1 MWTKTISFSF
11 SNRQW
16 GIILCQCVVPR
27 SASPLCRTRSPR
39 PPLCWPSGA
48 SHQSRRRTRCQQV
61 TGLLPPQAMRL
72 PPRFSPHLLPNKVL
86 ILEIKNSLS
95 MIILI
100 IPPQQGYSAAQ
111 LPPPPPPSSS
121 LPAPLPFP
129 SENEVP
135 AYPPP
140 PSNYGAIQV
149 DQIDEVLLT
158 SNQQCFVLEP

>member
-1 MWTKTISFSF
+1 
-11 SNRQW
+11 
-16 GIILCQCVVPR
+16 
-27 SASPLCRTRSPR
+27 
-39 PPLCWPSGA
+39 
-48 SHQSRRRTRCQQV
+48 
-61 TGLLPPQAMRL
+61 
-72 PPRFSPHLLPNKVL
+72 
-86 ILEIKNSLS
+86 

-111 LPPPPPPSSS
+111 LPPPASS

-158 SNQQCFVLEP
+158 NNQQCLVLEP

>member
-1 MWTKTISFSF
+1 MCFVEMCCPQVCFTTLQNPQPTTTPLLTKWCFTPEPEENEVSTGYGAPPPS
-11 SNRQW
+11 SYA
-16 GIILCQCVVPR
+16 P
-27 SASPLCRTRSPR
+27 SSP
-39 PPLCWPSGA
+39 
-48 SHQSRRRTRCQQV
+48 V
-61 TGLLPPQAMRL
+61 LPP
-72 PPRFSPHLLPNKVL
+72 PPPQQGFD
-86 ILEIKNSLS
+86 LEIKNSLS

-111 LPPPPPPSSS
+111 LPPPPPPPSS

-140 PSNYGAIQV
+140 PSNYGAIQI

-158 SNQQCFVLEP
+158 NNQKCFVLEPQF